1 MTQWLDQGFRAILNR
16 TQHRSLGPLKLCRR
30 SLYRALSNG
39 PGLSPVDS
47 PGLSF
52 AEGPGLSPSKAKW
65 LELIPLVL
73 SLVLALWAQWALDQ
87 RRYEPWSFVAYG
99 LAAMLFVW
107 AFRAWSLERPDGD
120 DYGDIA
126 PLSRKWWLVGL
137 AAILGGFSFPLF
149 RGNRFTS
156 GGVLLWAGGLILLW
170 WAMRDKGRWDESLL
184 ARWRKRLTPGGI
196 RIPWATL
203 AVSGSML
210 VGAFYR
216 FYRLDEIPREMGCDL
231 PLIYQNV
238 KLILEGEFPVFFPIH
253 PGREGLFFYL
263 AAPYARLFGL
273 DHYGIKFASACIGVL
288 TIPVLYLLTRELF
301 GREAGVYS
309 AFFLSVA
316 RWHVIL
322 SRTGFRAILMPV
334 FVMLVWYGLV
344 RAMRIGRRS
353 YFFWTGCALGLGMY
367 TYNAFII
374 MPIGVVACLG
384 VYTVMD
390 RARFLRRHWKDSL
403 LLFLVA
409 LFVFIP
415 LGRYAWDEPRMYLYR
430 VATRVT
436 SIESQLPA
444 DILTVLLDNF
454 RKAALMFNYV
464 GDIVFISNV
473 PFERQLG
480 FASGILFVL
489 GLAYAL
495 ARWRRTNN
503 VLVLGF
509 LLFTVMPAVL
519 SIAFPQEVPN
529 ATRACG
535 ALAPVY
541 VLVGGALALLRRG
554 FQDLLP
560 EATQRRVVLDFRVSN
575 GVDWHVARKVRLD
588 ARPLAVVGLVV
599 LLALEA
605 RSVYPT
611 YFERYV
617 DRLPARNYSI
627 SLEIARAIDDFDDDG
642 ESYAVP
648 WPYWYDGNA
657 LRAQLRVEDR
667 DWHNEFADLHPNEAP
682 LSTLEGKVMFILHP
696 DDSRSME
703 VLRVFFPRG
712 VALQHSDYDGNPA
725 FIAFYGER

>member
-1 MTQWLDQGFRAILNR
+1 MWI
-16 TQHRSLGPLKLCRR
+16 
-30 SLYRALSNG
+30 
-39 PGLSPVDS
+39 
-47 PGLSF
+47 
-52 AEGPGLSPSKAKW
+52 
-65 LELIPLVL
+65 ELIPLVL

-99 LAAMLFVW
+99 LAALLFVW
-107 AFRAWSLERPDGD
+107 VFRAWSLERSKGERPI
-120 DYGDIA
+120 DIA

-137 AAILGGFSFPLF
+137 AVILGGLSFQLF
-149 RGNRFTS
+149 KGNRFTS
-156 GGVLLWAGGLILLW
+156 GGVLLWVGGLVLLW
-170 WAMRDKGRWDESLL
+170 WAMRDRGPGGERLL
-184 ARWRKRLTPGGI
+184 ARWRNRLSPEGFHV
-196 RIPWATL
+196 PWTAL
-203 AVSGSML
+203 AVLGSML

-216 FYRLDEIPREMGCDL
+216 FYRLEEIPREMGCDL

-238 KLILEGEFPVFFPIH
+238 KLILEGEFLVFFPIH

-301 GREAGVYS
+301 GQEAGVYS

-316 RWHVIL
+316 RWHIIL
-322 SRTGFRAILMPV
+322 SRTGLRGILTPL
-334 FVMLVWYGLV
+334 FVVLVWYGLV
-344 RAMRIGRRS
+344 RAMRTGRRS
-353 YFFWTGCALGLGMY
+353 YFFWTGCALGLGLY

-374 MPIGVVACLG
+374 MPFAIVVCLG
-384 VYTVMD
+384 VYVVVD
-390 RARFLRRHWKDSL
+390 RGNFLRRHWKDTL

-409 LFVFIP
+409 LSVFIP
-415 LGRYAWDEPRMYLYR
+415 LGRYAWDEPKMYLYR

-436 SIESQLPA
+436 SMESQLPA

-454 RKAALMFNYV
+454 RKAVLMFNYV
-464 GDIVFISNV
+464 GDSVFIANV

-495 ARWRRTNN
+495 AHWRREYN

-509 LLFTVMPAVL
+509 LFFTVMPTVL
-519 SIAFPQEVPN
+519 SIAFPHEVPN

-535 ALAPVY
+535 VLAPVY
-541 VLVGGALALLRRG
+541 VLAGGALALLRRG
-554 FQDLLP
+554 FHDLLP

-575 GVDWHVARKVRLD
+575 TIDWHVARKFKLD

-627 SLEIARAIDDFDDDG
+627 SLEIARAIDDFADDG
-642 ESYAVP
+642 ESYVVP

-657 LRAQLRVEDR
+657 LRARLCVEEQ
-667 DWHNEFADLHPNEAP
+667 DWHNEFAELHPNDAP
-682 LSTLEGKVMFILHP
+682 LSTLEGKAMFILHP

-712 VALQHSDYDGNPA
+712 VALQHSDYDGNTA
-725 FIAFYGER
+725 FITFYGER